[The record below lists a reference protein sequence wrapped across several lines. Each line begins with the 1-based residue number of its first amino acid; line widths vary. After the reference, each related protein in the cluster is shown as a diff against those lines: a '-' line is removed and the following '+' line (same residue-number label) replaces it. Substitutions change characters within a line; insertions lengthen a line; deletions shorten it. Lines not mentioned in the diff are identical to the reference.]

1 MDPRPRHRIRAVL
14 RRLRRFERRELRSL
28 RRWLEDTRNLVQVS
42 ALLFVT
48 FVVGLVTYL
57 SNQLVGLSFLLY
69 PPLASGAYT
78 LFADPEGRYAS
89 PLKFVGGLTAGAFCG
104 WLAILIVQ
112 LVDGMVA
119 ADTVSVVGAA
129 LAILLT
135 GTVTWVA
142 RVEEPSAFSTALL
155 TLFVQG
161 RVESLGLYVLSVA
174 AGSTLVA
181 ATFALWRRSFYER
194 RAEYLYESTMGDDHV
209 LVPMRGATA
218 DATAMLG
225 ARLAAA
231 HDAGKVVLLDIVE
244 EAWMAQ
250 AERDL
255 LAEHGT
261 TRLATGT
268 PSGQA
273 AGLESA
279 AGDDQPDAAADT
291 DISESVADLERRAQA
306 IETQV
311 GVPCQV
317 IVAADGTSP
326 AGTVRQ
332 AATQANCDLIAVP
345 YESQHGSVTPFIQG
359 LFRGDVDVLVHRS
372 VDGRTDWRR
381 IMVPVRKPGDVA
393 HSMID
398 FALRLARKT
407 GRVSVAN
414 CIDSED
420 RRRQADGMLENLVET
435 FEGNIETRVSGAA
448 IQEFLAG
455 NAPSYDMIII
465 GASQDRS
472 MASRL
477 IAPPTFERLEDLECD
492 VAIVDR
498 G

>member
-1 MDPRPRHRIRAVL
+1 MAPRFRRRIRELL
-14 RRLRRFERRELRSL
+14 RRGRRFERQELRAL
-28 RRWLEDTRNLVQVS
+28 RRWLEDTRNLVRLS
-42 ALLFVT
+42 ALLAVT
-48 FVVGLVTYL
+48 VVVGLVTYL
-57 SNQLVGLSFLLY
+57 SNRLVGLSFLLY

-89 PLKFVGGLTAGAFCG
+89 PLRFVGGLTAGALCG
-104 WLAILIVQ
+104 WLAIATVQ
-112 LVDGMVA
+112 TVDGIVA
-119 ADTVSVVGAA
+119 PGDVSVAGAA
-129 LAILLT
+129 LAVLFT
-135 GTVTWVA
+135 GAVTWLA
-142 RVEEPSAFSTALL
+142 QIEEPAAFSTALL
-155 TLFVQG
+155 TLFVEG
-161 RVESLGLYVLSVA
+161 RVESLHLYVLSVA
-174 AGSTLVA
+174 AGSALVA
-181 ATFALWRRSFYER
+181 GAFALWRTSFYER

-244 EAWMAQ
+244 EAWMAD
-250 AERDL
+250 AERSL

-261 TRLATGT
+261 TRLATG
-268 PSGQA
+268 SQA
-273 AGLESA
+273 GTAQDREAATRDRPDEADDAG
-279 AGDDQPDAAADT
+279 
-291 DISESVADLERRAQA
+291 ISKSVAELERQAQA

-317 IVAADGTSP
+317 IVATGGTSP
-326 AGTVRQ
+326 ASTVRQ
-332 AATQANCDLIAVP
+332 SATQANCDLIAVP
-345 YESQHGSVTPFIQG
+345 YESRHGSVTPFIQG
-359 LFRGDVDVLVHRS
+359 LFRGNVDVLVHRS

-381 IMVPVRKPGDVA
+381 VMVPVRKPGDVA

-398 FALRLARKT
+398 FALRLARQT
-407 GRVSVAN
+407 GRVSVAH

-420 RRRQADGMLENLVET
+420 RRRAADAMLENLVET
-435 FEGNIETRVSGAA
+435 FEGPLETRVSGAS
-448 IQEFLAG
+448 IETFLAG
-455 NAPSYDMIII
+455 NAPGYDLVII

-477 IAPPTFERLEDLECD
+477 IAPPTFERLEHLECD